1 MSYDA
6 LTVTAIVVV
15 AVLIVVIILV
25 GRSNANN
32 DRKMRLLARHLT
44 MLQGN
49 EEAMNLCKDIHQ
61 KYPDLCGGLDFTLKQ
76 KGDRVEIDEWNSN
89 NPKPGS

>member
-6 LTVTAIVVV
+6 LTITAIVTV
-15 AVLIVVIILV
+15 AVLIVVIILI

-44 MLQGN
+44 MLEGN
-49 EEAMNLCKDIHQ
+49 QEAMKLCQEIHEQ
-61 KYPDLCGGLDFTLKQ
+61 YPELCVGLDFTLRER
-76 KGDRVEIDEWNSN
+76 GDGVEIDEWKSN
-89 NPKPGS
+89 KPRPNT